1 MSTKYHKLLE
11 RGSGITSVVTDAQ
24 LRGLKQGPAFKRV
37 YREMGPATEADMAEY
52 RKNNPVERH
61 GRPFVKVRL
70 VPVKGFTSPNGP
82 EFHRLKIDV
91 FHFRFEVLCVG

>member
-52 RKNNPVERH
+52 RKNNPVEEAKPATAKPT
-61 GRPFVKVRL
+61 GTDLPNTTK
-70 VPVKGFTSPNGP
+70 PATSKPAPTQGEGGGNKP
-82 EFHRLKIDV
+82 S
-91 FHFRFEVLCVG
+91 